1 MATRIL
7 LSEMV
12 GALRKLLMVAQF
24 LLYLKKIT
32 YLDVDHAMIEAD
44 IFTHFIINL
53 ISPSCPQLLSDT
65 GDKKKRKSTFFR
77 AHTGDKKKRKSTFFR
92 AQTVSHV
99 Q

>member
-53 ISPSCPQLLSDT
+53 ISPSCSQLLSDT
-65 GDKKKRKSTFFR
+65 DTKNANQPFAYST
-77 AHTGDKKKRKSTFFR
+77 AVWWVYSLAMLCD
-92 AQTVSHV
+92 AW
-99 Q
+99 

>member
-32 YLDVDHAMIEAD
+32 YLDV
-44 IFTHFIINL
+44 
-53 ISPSCPQLLSDT
+53 QLLSD
-65 GDKKKRKSTFFR
+65 
-77 AHTGDKKKRKSTFFR
+77 TGDKKKRKSTFFR

>member
-1 MATRIL
+1 
-7 LSEMV
+7 
-12 GALRKLLMVAQF
+12 
-24 LLYLKKIT
+24 
-32 YLDVDHAMIEAD
+32 MIEAD

-65 GDKKKRKSTFFR
+65 GDKKNANQPFLGLTQ
-77 AHTGDKKKRKSTFFR
+77 ATKKRKSTFFR

>member
-53 ISPSCPQLLSDT
+53 ISPSCSQLLSDT
-65 GDKKKRKSTFFR
+65 DKKNANQPFLGLTQ
-77 AHTGDKKKRKSTFFR
+77 ATKKKRKSTFFR